1 MASSRNLNQC
11 FFECRVLLVLLNNVP
26 RNGMQKAKIAA
37 RPRLLATRPVVFTA
51 RVALPAPF
59 TGMLSEDGLI
69 VQEGDDVELGRTE
82 QLKLTESVKPFNVLS
97 VIAATPWVPT
107 DILPSDAGDTVI
119 VKSGC
124 GGGALLGKKI

>member
-1 MASSRNLNQC
+1 
-11 FFECRVLLVLLNNVP
+11 
-26 RNGMQKAKIAA
+26 MQKAKIAA
-37 RPRLLATRPVVFTA
+37 RPRLLATMPVVFTA

>member
-1 MASSRNLNQC
+1 M
-11 FFECRVLLVLLNNVP
+11 VLLVLLNNIP
-26 RNGMQKAKIAA
+26 MNGMQKAKTAA
-37 RPRLLATRPVVFTA
+37 IPRLLAVRPVVFTA

-59 TGMLSEDGLI
+59 TGMLNDDGLI
-69 VQEGDDVELGRTE
+69 VQEGDDAELGRTE
-82 QLKLTESVKPFNVLS
+82 QLKLTESVNPFNVVS

-107 DILPSDAGDTVI
+107 DRLPSDAGDTVI